1 MGFSSCSSW
10 ALERRLSSCG
20 ARVSLHRGMWDLS
33 GPGMDPCLLLYQ
45 VDFFFFFLATELP
58 GKPLLHSFSL
68 IPTLPCM
75 DPPRVVYPSG
85 DGCC

>member
-45 VDFFFFFLATELP
+45 VDFFFFFW
-58 GKPLLHSFSL
+58 PLSYQGS
-68 IPTLPCM
+68 PCFT
-75 DPPRVVYPSG
+75 PFH
-85 DGCC
+85 

>member
-20 ARVSLHRGMWDLS
+20 ARVLLHRGMWDLS

-45 VDFFFFFLATELP
+45 VDFFFFF
-58 GKPLLHSFSL
+58 GH
-68 IPTLPCM
+68 
-75 DPPRVVYPSG
+75 
-85 DGCC
+85 